1 MQEVQ
6 FLNLISGR
14 EHGWWASTARATLRV
29 AASPY
34 QLATS
39 LRNLA
44 YDNGWLPTTRA
55 ACPVISLGNLTT
67 GGTGKTPLVADFV
80 ERLVRQGKT
89 PAILSRGYRALDDRG
104 NDEKRI
110 LDRLCPGVAHYQQP
124 DRVASAK
131 IAVAAGANV
140 LVLDDGFQHRRLM
153 RDLDLV
159 VIDATQPWGYGHLLP
174 RGLLRE
180 SRAGLRRAQLVIL
193 SRVDLADRDTL
204 RDIHHVVG
212 RYGSADRIAEVAF
225 TPRRWLEQGG
235 SIRSLEEL
243 QNVPSVAFC
252 GIGNPVAFERT
263 VRPLVDVRATR
274 VFPDHYHYTAEDG
287 SALARLARDNGAQA
301 LVTTLKDLVKIPADF
316 CPAELP
322 LVALDIAAE
331 YRSGEEAVD
340 RAIAGVFTKSPT
352 QTQQNQPSH
361 TR

>member
-6 FLNLISGR
+6 FLKLISGQQ
-14 EHGWWASTARATLRV
+14 HGWGATMARAALRV
-29 AASPY
+29 AAQPY

-39 LRNLA
+39 LRNVA
-44 YDNGWLPTTRA
+44 YDLRWLPTTQA

-80 ERLVRQGKT
+80 ERLRQLGKT
-89 PAILSRGYRALDDRG
+89 PAILSRGYRALDERG

-131 IAVAAGANV
+131 LAVAGGANV
-140 LVLDDGFQHRRLM
+140 LVLDDAFQHRRLM
-153 RDLDLV
+153 RDLDVV

-193 SRVDLADRDTL
+193 SRVDLADPETL
-204 RDIHHVVG
+204 RDVQRIVG
-212 RYGSADRIAEVAF
+212 RYVSDDRIAEVAF

-243 QNVPSVAFC
+243 QNVPAVAFC
-252 GIGNPVAFERT
+252 GIGNPAAFERT
-263 VRPLVDVRATR
+263 VGPLVDVRATH
-274 VFPDHYHYTAEDG
+274 VFPDHYHYTATDG
-287 SALARLARDNGAQA
+287 TALAQMARAIGAQA
-301 LVTTLKDLVKIPADF
+301 LVTTLKDLVKLPADF
-316 CPAELP
+316 CPAEFP

-331 YRSGEEAVD
+331 YRAGEDAVD
-340 RAIAGVFTKSPT
+340 RAMAGVFAKSAA
-352 QTQQNQPSH
+352 QAQQNQPSH